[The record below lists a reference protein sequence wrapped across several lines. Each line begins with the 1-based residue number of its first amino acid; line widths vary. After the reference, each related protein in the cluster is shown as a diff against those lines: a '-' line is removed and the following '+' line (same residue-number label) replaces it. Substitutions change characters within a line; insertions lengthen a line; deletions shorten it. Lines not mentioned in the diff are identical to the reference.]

1 MELGQGIRTAIAQV
15 AAEELN
21 MDMAQVEVWLAETGR
36 TPNEGYTAGSGSIE
50 GSAMS
55 VRNAAALARQKLLE
69 LAAQKLNVPVAELTL
84 TKGKIGVKNSDRTL
98 NFAELLDGRQLTD
111 EIHQPVALKPKDKY
125 ELVGKAIPRDDITR
139 MVRAEPVYVQDLR
152 FPGMVHARIVRP
164 PVYGARLLQFDAQA
178 VKKKLPDLIKIV
190 ADGSFL
196 AVIAADEYQAILA
209 SQMLKENSKWSTDT
223 PLPKVKE
230 EQLADYLK
238 ALPSQ
243 TQRVTE
249 KGNIKPV
256 GWKYNGEG
264 PVFQALYHAWIHW
277 AFLCRS
283 NVHSKYFERMD
294 A

>member
-1 MELGQGIRTAIAQV
+1 MHSSRRNFIKTAGSLTIGFWLGGPSFEYSSPLLEEHPRGPLQYATINAWLEILADGRVRVLTGKMELGQGISTAIAQV

-21 MDMAQVEVWLAETGR
+21 MDMTQVEVWLAETGR

-69 LAAQKLNVPVAELTL
+69 LASQKLNVPVPDLTL
-84 TKGKIGVKNSDRTL
+84 AKGKIGVKNSDRTL

-164 PVYGARLLQFDAQA
+164 PVYGARLLQFDGQV

-209 SQMLKENSKWSTDT
+209 SQ
-223 PLPKVKE
+223 
-230 EQLADYLK
+230 
-238 ALPSQ
+238 
-243 TQRVTE
+243 
-249 KGNIKPV
+249 
-256 GWKYNGEG
+256 
-264 PVFQALYHAWIHW
+264 
-277 AFLCRS
+277 
-283 NVHSKYFERMD
+283 
-294 A
+294 